1 MDNMD
6 PSILTTMMREPD
18 CQTEVHRV
26 HSLRDRTACNMRKY
40 IRTFI
45 ELMLVICFLM
55 EFIKYL
61 QAEEHLIDKIKMFVQ
76 VFNVSKTHSTHE
88 AQP

>member
-6 PSILTTMMREPD
+6 PSILTMMREPD
-18 CQTEVHRV
+18 CQPDTHRV

-45 ELMLVICFLM
+45 EITLVLCFLI

-61 QAEEHLIDKIKMFVQ
+61 QAEEHLIDKIRMVAQ
-76 VFNVSKTHSTHE
+76 VFNVSKTPIQHVE
-88 AQP
+88 QP